1 MISTVLLV
9 VHIIFVAAMIGLILL
24 QKSEGGALGMG
35 GGNFMSARGTA
46 NLLTRSTAVLATLF
60 FVSTLVLAISFR
72 GSKSSDSIT
81 SAIEK
86 AEQTSGVV
94 NGNNSDPRTTNDEES
109 SEKPSL
115 DSSASKSTDS
125 SEMNTSEN
133 VAAKESETLRQDDA
147 SKPKSES
154 AAKSEQTN

>member
-9 VHIIFVAAMIGLILL
+9 VHIIFVAVMIGLILL

-60 FVSTLVLAISFR
+60 FISTLILAMQFK
-72 GSKSSDSIT
+72 GSSGGNDIT

-86 AEQTSGVV
+86 V
-94 NGNNSDPRTTNDEES
+94 EE
-109 SEKPSL
+109 
-115 DSSASKSTDS
+115 
-125 SEMNTSEN
+125 
-133 VAAKESETLRQDDA
+133 KESGQATDKPALPDA
-147 SKPKSES
+147 NEKTDAAPAAPEAP
-154 AAKSEQTN
+154 AAKS